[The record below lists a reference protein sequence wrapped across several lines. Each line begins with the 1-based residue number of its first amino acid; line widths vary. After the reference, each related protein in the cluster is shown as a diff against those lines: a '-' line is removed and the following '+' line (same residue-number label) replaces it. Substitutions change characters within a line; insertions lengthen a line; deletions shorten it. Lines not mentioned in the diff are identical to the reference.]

1 MMALSVRDFYIG
13 IICALPREFDAVTC
27 MLDTE
32 YKPPLDRLP
41 QSENTAYVFRYG
53 SMSNHNVAIACLP
66 SGKTGT
72 VSSATV
78 SVKLMAN
85 FPNIKYGL
93 MVGIGGGSPGPGPEN
108 DIRLGDIVVS
118 QPGDRYGGV
127 VQYDFGKTIAQGKF
141 VRHGGILNK
150 PPDYLLS
157 AAAELLT
164 KHVQGKSRI
173 MDNFRDM
180 IARDSNR
187 TDHFMAPDSGT
198 DVLYEATY
206 QHPEGQQTCKQ
217 CDSTKARVR
226 PERVLEGPVIHHGL
240 IASGDQVMRD
250 GVTRDALRDELG
262 VMCFEMEGAGLM
274 DNLPS
279 LVIRGICDYSDTHKN
294 KAWQNYAAAIAA
306 AYVKSFLQCLPPEKG
321 LTDNDIKSAHAWLS
335 KHPEGAIHRDNL
347 SKRQDGTNVWFIES
361 PEFNEW
367 LNSSEKSFLW
377 IRGIPG
383 AGKTIIA
390 STVIDTLQAH
400 VETRNIALAFFYC
413 TFTNNETTD
422 YQAILGSLVS
432 QVCYRSRSALQSLIN
447 HQRSKLAYNV
457 EQQLALPDTD
467 VLIDILQMGLKDLD
481 SIFLVIDALDEC
493 SDRSFITEKIRGVFD
508 NTKGNLKILATSRSE
523 GAIVKNFQG
532 LPDIWLT
539 DYTHQDVKI
548 FVDSRVDSMR
558 NDTEEE
564 NISDHVLHQVRIT
577 IPRIA
582 GNMFLLARYQMELI
596 EDCDCDD
603 EVQEALED
611 LPGDID
617 KMYVRILEKLADTV
631 RNHNGRRQRQHAIIQ
646 WLVAAKRPL
655 KLEELAEAV
664 TIRPGQQELRK
675 TGVVHGRRLT
685 DICGPLVYV
694 NETTKEVT
702 LCHFSVK
709 EFLIKDRFTEA
720 VSDPSHSR
728 LYSYR
733 VDLQRAHE
741 QLAISCLVYLAF
753 ETFKKPYV
761 DEDDLNR
768 RRQENCF
775 LDYAA
780 YHVGEH
786 CKELSSCSDSL
797 VASLDCLFLPE
808 PQLSSIQSS
817 ELASR
822 VKGYRA
828 LTTVSVLCPPVA
840 DEYCGCFTPDICA
853 EFRGWQ
859 SINGIDLAQP
869 SDEDGERLVMMCM
882 EHQEQNFASH
892 PCCRS
897 WLQLYRILAPGTRKD
912 HHGNITPLYFAALFN
927 WRAGVEV
934 YLKRIQDRLT
944 TSDLNHALRG
954 AAIGG
959 SNREE
964 DGNICAELIR
974 ILIKA
979 GAEVNSHVPDLGSA
993 LQSAAFC
1000 SNLEATD
1007 VLFRHG
1013 ARLDD
1018 NEKDIYRPGG
1028 TAGGALESAAMA
1040 GNQKLVEMLID
1051 NGANVNHVGAWDG
1064 TALNI
1069 SIRHVNIDLISSFLD
1084 RGADPAIYA
1093 GYYIST
1099 IHHLASYWAP
1109 ESDTASAMLQLILDR
1124 RGAGVNLNPYPY
1136 GSPLQHACFS
1146 GERDK
1151 VRIVLS
1157 AGADIHAES
1166 GQFGDAIQT
1175 ASMHGNGEIVT
1186 DLLDKGAKPDSD
1198 ARLLTSRWS
1207 VDFEVPFYG
1216 RITVL
1221 QGGQGLVDHWYSAGP
1236 SSFDVAFPRFGF
1248 YAPALQAAVRWR
1260 SDHWNKI
1267 LLLLENE
1274 PTHQQGHYGCPLQ
1287 AAALF
1292 GKLQN
1297 VNALLGGSES
1307 RADPNHASGG
1317 IFNTALQA
1325 ASYNGH
1331 EKIVNTLLHHGAEIN
1346 QTGGLYGC
1354 ALLAAAAA
1362 GHEDICRLLIER
1374 GADQGQLDTH
1384 GWSCSDWHL
1393 QRARASV
1400 RTGGSPVR
1408 VLGPSEFGDGNLK
1421 SPQLKLDENRINV
1434 EFQGTPCCITINFLN
1449 NWQAT
1454 GRLFMT
1460 QYALSAPF
1468 SIAASVLANHP
1479 FPPCQNS
1486 YFEFTVVSAGD
1497 EGMISIGVSDELMP
1511 RFELPGRVP
1520 RSWGYEGL
1528 TGTCTGERKD
1538 LATFDRFSSG
1548 DTVGCGID
1556 WASGRLYFTK
1566 NGLKQELEICV
1577 PSELRLFPVVGMC
1590 SEGGSGKVNFGTLPF
1605 VYQLN

>member
-1 MMALSVRDFYIG
+1 
-13 IICALPREFDAVTC
+13 
-27 MLDTE
+27 
-32 YKPPLDRLP
+32 
-41 QSENTAYVFRYG
+41 
-53 SMSNHNVAIACLP
+53 
-66 SGKTGT
+66 
-72 VSSATV
+72 
-78 SVKLMAN
+78 
-85 FPNIKYGL
+85 
-93 MVGIGGGSPGPGPEN
+93 
-108 DIRLGDIVVS
+108 
-118 QPGDRYGGV
+118 
-127 VQYDFGKTIAQGKF
+127 
-141 VRHGGILNK
+141 
-150 PPDYLLS
+150 
-157 AAAELLT
+157 
-164 KHVQGKSRI
+164 
-173 MDNFRDM
+173 
-180 IARDSNR
+180 
-187 TDHFMAPDSGT
+187 
-198 DVLYEATY
+198 
-206 QHPEGQQTCKQ
+206 
-217 CDSTKARVR
+217 
-226 PERVLEGPVIHHGL
+226 
-240 IASGDQVMRD
+240 
-250 GVTRDALRDELG
+250 
-262 VMCFEMEGAGLM
+262 M

-321 LTDNDIKSAHAWLS
+321 LTDNDIKSAHRWLS
-335 KHPEGAIHRDNL
+335 KHPEGEIHKGNL
-347 SKRQDGTNVWFIES
+347 SKRQDGTNIWFVES
-361 PEFNEW
+361 PKFNDW

-377 IRGIPG
+377 VRGIPG

-432 QVCYRSRSALQSLIN
+432 QVCYRSRSALQSLID

-467 VLIDILQMGLKDLD
+467 VLIDILQIGLKEVD
-481 SIFLVIDALDEC
+481 SMFLVIDALDEC
-493 SDRSFITEKIRGVFD
+493 SDRSFITEKIRGIFD

-523 GAIVKNFQG
+523 GAIEKNFQG
-532 LPDIWLT
+532 LPDMWLT

-548 FVDSRVDSMR
+548 FIDSRVDCMR

-564 NISDHVLHQVRIT
+564 NISDHVLHQVRTT

-617 KMYVRILEKLADTV
+617 KMYVRILEKLADMV
-631 RNHNGRRQRQHAIIQ
+631 RNHGGRRQRQHAIIQ

-655 KLEELAEAV
+655 KLGELAEAV

-685 DICGPLVYV
+685 DICGPLVYI

-741 QLAISCLVYLAF
+741 QLAISCLIYLSF

-808 PQLSSIQSS
+808 PQLSSMQSS

-840 DEYCGCFTPDICA
+840 DEYCGCSTRNIRA

-859 SINGIDLAQP
+859 SINGIDLARP
-869 SDEDGERLVMMCM
+869 SDEDGERLVKMCM

-892 PCCRS
+892 PSCRS

-934 YLKRIQDRLT
+934 YLKRIQDRAT

-979 GAEVNSHVPDLGSA
+979 GAE
-993 LQSAAFC
+993 
-1000 SNLEATD
+1000 
-1007 VLFRHG
+1007 
-1013 ARLDD
+1013 
-1018 NEKDIYRPGG
+1018 
-1028 TAGGALESAAMA
+1028 SAAMA

-1051 NGANVNHVGAWDG
+1051 NGANVNRVGAWDG

-1069 SIRHVNIDLISSFLD
+1069 SIRH
-1084 RGADPAIYA
+1084 
-1093 GYYIST
+1093 
-1099 IHHLASYWAP
+1099 
-1109 ESDTASAMLQLILDR
+1109 LILDR

-1136 GSPLQHACFS
+1136 GTPLQHACFS

-1186 DLLDKGAKPDSD
+1186 DLLDKGANPDSD
-1198 ARLLTSRWS
+1198 ARLLASRWS

-1221 QGGQGLVDHWYSAGP
+1221 QGGEGLVDHWFNVGP
-1236 SSFDVAFPRFGF
+1236 SSFDAAFPRFGF

-1274 PTHQQGHYGCPLQ
+1274 PTHQRGHYGSPLQ

-1292 GKLQN
+1292 GELQN

-1331 EKIVNTLLHHGAEIN
+1331 EKIVNTLLHHGSEIN
-1346 QTGGLYGC
+1346 QDGGLYGC

-1362 GHEDICRLLIER
+1362 GHEGICRLLVER

-1384 GWSCSDWHL
+1384 GWSCSDWRL

-1400 RTGGSPVR
+1400 RTGGSPAR
-1408 VLGPSEFGDGNLK
+1408 VLGPSEFGEGNSK
-1421 SPQLKLDENRINV
+1421 SPQLKLGENRIKV
-1434 EFQGTPCCITINFLN
+1434 EFQGTPCCITRKFLF
-1449 NWQAT
+1449 NWLAA
-1454 GRLFMT
+1454 GRSWMT
-1460 QYALSAPF
+1460 HYALSAPF

-1479 FPPCQNS
+1479 FPPCQSS

-1497 EGMISIGVSDELMP
+1497 EGIISIGVGDELMP
-1511 RFELPGRVP
+1511 RFELPGRFP
-1520 RSWGYEGL
+1520 RSWGYEGS
-1528 TGTCTGERKD
+1528 TGKCTGERKD

-1556 WASGRLYFTK
+1556 WASGHLYFTK
-1566 NGLKQELEICV
+1566 NGLKQ
-1577 PSELRLFPVVGMC
+1577 G
-1590 SEGGSGKVNFGTLPF
+1590 
-1605 VYQLN
+1605 

>member
-32 YKPPLDRLP
+32 YKPPFDRLP

-53 SMSNHNVAIACLP
+53 RMSDHNVAIVCLP

-72 VSSATV
+72 ISSATV

-180 IARDSNR
+180 ITRDANR
-187 TDHFMAPDSGT
+187 TEYFVAPDIDT

-206 QHPEGQQTCKQ
+206 QHPEGQQTCEQ
-217 CDSTKARVR
+217 CDSTKTRMR
-226 PERVLEGPVIHHGL
+226 PERALEGPFIHHGL

-279 LVIRGICDYSDTHKN
+279 LVIRGICDYADTHKN

-321 LTDNDIKSAHAWLS
+321 LTDNDIKAAHRWLS
-335 KHPEGAIHRDNL
+335 KHPEREIHKDNL
-347 SKRQDGTNVWFIES
+347 SKRQDGTNIWFIES
-361 PEFNEW
+361 REFNEW
-367 LNSSEKSFLW
+367 LNAPEKSFLW

-432 QVCYRSRSALQSLIN
+432 QVCYRSRSALQSLVD
-447 HQRSKLAYNV
+447 HQRAKLAYNV
-457 EQQLALPDTD
+457 EQQFVLPDTD
-467 VLIDILQMGLKDLD
+467 ALIDILQRGLNDLD
-481 SIFLVIDALDEC
+481 SIVLVIDALDEC
-493 SDRSFITEKIRGVFD
+493 SDRALITRKFRDIFE
-508 NTKGNLKILATSRSE
+508 NTTGNLKILATSRSE
-523 GAIVKNFQG
+523 SAIEKSFQG

-539 DYTHQDVKI
+539 DYTHHDVKI

-558 NDTEEE
+558 NDTDEE
-564 NISDHVLHQVRIT
+564 NISDDVLREVRIT

-617 KMYVRILEKLADTV
+617 KMYVRILEKLADLV
-631 RNHNGRRQRQHAIIQ
+631 RNHDGRRQRQHAIIQ

-709 EFLIKDRFTEA
+709 EFLIKDRFAEA
-720 VSDPSHSR
+720 ISDPSHSR
-728 LYSYR
+728 LHSYR
-733 VDLQRAHE
+733 VDLQQAHE
-741 QLAISCLVYLAF
+741 QLATSCLIYLSF
-753 ETFKKPYV
+753 ETFKNPYV

-786 CKELSSCSDSL
+786 CRELSSCSDSL
-797 VASLDCLFLPE
+797 VAYLDNLFLPE
-808 PQLSSIQSS
+808 QQLSSIQSS

-822 VKGYRA
+822 INGYRA
-828 LTTVSVLCPPVA
+828 LATFSVLCPPVG
-840 DEYCGCFTPDICA
+840 DEYCGCYTSNIHG
-853 EFRGWQ
+853 EFGGWQ
-859 SINGIDLAQP
+859 SINGTDLAQP
-869 SDEDGERLVMMCM
+869 SDEDGVSLVKMCK
-882 EHQEQNFASH
+882 EHQQQTVASH
-892 PCCRS
+892 PSCRS

-959 SNREE
+959 SNRDE
-964 DGNICAELIR
+964 DKNICAELIT
-974 ILIKA
+974 ILIQA

-1000 SNLEATD
+1000 SNLEATE

-1013 ARLDD
+1013 AKLDED
-1018 NEKDIYRPGG
+1018 EDIYRPGG
-1028 TAGGALESAAMA
+1028 TAGGALQSAAMA

-1051 NGANVNHVGAWDG
+1051 NGANVNRVGAWGG
-1064 TALNI
+1064 TALNVSI
-1069 SIRHVNIDLISSFLD
+1069 SNVNIDLISCLLD
-1084 RGADPAIYA
+1084 RGADPAIHA
-1093 GYYIST
+1093 GYNTST
-1099 IHHLASYWAP
+1099 LHHLAGHYVPDSAK
-1109 ESDTASAMLQLILDR
+1109 ASAMLQLVLER

-1136 GSPLQHACFS
+1136 GTPLQQACFS
-1146 GERDK
+1146 GKRDK
-1151 VRIVLS
+1151 ARILLS
-1157 AGADIHAES
+1157 AGADILAES
-1166 GQFGDAIQT
+1166 GQFGDAIQA
-1175 ASMHGNGEIVT
+1175 ASMHGNSEIVT

-1221 QGGQGLVDHWYSAGP
+1221 QGGLGLVDHWYDAGS
-1236 SSFDVAFPRFGF
+1236 SSFNAAFPRFGF
-1248 YAPALQAAVRWR
+1248 YAPALQAAVQWR
-1260 SDHWNKI
+1260 SDPWNKI

-1274 PTHQQGHYGCPLQ
+1274 PTHREGHYGSPLQ
-1287 AAALF
+1287 VAALF
-1292 GKLQN
+1292 GELQN
-1297 VNALLGGSES
+1297 VNALLGGSEL

-1331 EKIVNTLLHHGAEIN
+1331 EKIVNTLLHHGSEIN
-1346 QTGGLYGC
+1346 QGGGLYGC

-1362 GHEDICRLLIER
+1362 GHEDICRLLIES
-1374 GADQGQLDTH
+1374 GADQDQLDTH
-1384 GWSCSDWHL
+1384 GWSYSDWRL
-1393 QRARASV
+1393 QRDRASV
-1400 RTGGSPVR
+1400 RTGGSSFR
-1408 VLGPSEFGDGNLK
+1408 ALGPSEFGDGTFK
-1421 SPQLKLDENRINV
+1421 SPQLRLGENRIEV
-1434 EFQGTPCCITINFLN
+1434 EFQGAPCCTSIEFLF
-1449 NWQAT
+1449 NWVAA
-1454 GRLFMT
+1454 GRPWMMG
-1460 QYALSAPF
+1460 YALSAPS

-1479 FPPCQNS
+1479 FPPCRSS
-1486 YFEFTVVSAGD
+1486 YFEFTVILAGD
-1497 EGMISIGVSDELMP
+1497 EGIISIGVGDELMP
-1511 RFELPGRVP
+1511 RFELPGRFP
-1520 RSWGYEGL
+1520 RSWGYEGS
-1528 TGTCTGERKD
+1528 TGKCTGERKD

-1556 WASGRLYFTK
+1556 WTSGHLYFTK
-1566 NGLKQELEICV
+1566 NGRKQ
-1577 PSELRLFPVVGMC
+1577 G
-1590 SEGGSGKVNFGTLPF
+1590 
-1605 VYQLN
+1605 